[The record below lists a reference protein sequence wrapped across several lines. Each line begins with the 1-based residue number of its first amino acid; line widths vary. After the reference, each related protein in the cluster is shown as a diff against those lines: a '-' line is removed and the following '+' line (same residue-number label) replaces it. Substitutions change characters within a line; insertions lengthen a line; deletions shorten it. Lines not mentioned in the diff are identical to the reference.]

1 MFKEARARVT
11 IVAASF
17 IACFVASYTYASEY
31 LYLLTQPFAKSDP
44 LFIFTSMNEA
54 LSATTQ
60 LCLLTSFLATLPLAA
75 YNYWAF
81 VVPSTFCNERRAL
94 TWRVARVVLLTYGAA
109 AVSYALLPKMLD
121 IMLTSSAPFLD
132 PEGAGGA
139 GGDGGG
145 NVRYSARVDSYV
157 QLAFRLLLVPP
168 AAAVAAM
175 TKLSLLNGGCMLLM
189 FTGGFALAFEANVV
203 WNLVKTLLARCK
215 V

>member
-1 MFKEARARVT
+1 MFKEARARLA

-17 IACFVASYTYASEY
+17 TACFVASYTYAGEY
-31 LYLLTQPFAKSDP
+31 LYLLTQPFSKSDP

-60 LCLLTSFLATLPLAA
+60 LCLLTSCLATLPLAA

-81 VVPSTFCNERRAL
+81 IVPSTFRHERGLL
-94 TWRVARVVLLTYGAA
+94 TWRVARVVVLTYAA
-109 AVSYALLPKMLD
+109 VGVSYALLPKMLD
-121 IMLTSSAPFLD
+121 IMLTSSAPFLE
-132 PEGAGGA
+132 PEGSSGAGGE
-139 GGDGGG
+139 GGG

-157 QLAFRLLLVPP
+157 QLAFRLLLIPP
-168 AAAVAAM
+168 AAAMAAM

-203 WNLVKTLLARCK
+203 WNLVKTLMASCK